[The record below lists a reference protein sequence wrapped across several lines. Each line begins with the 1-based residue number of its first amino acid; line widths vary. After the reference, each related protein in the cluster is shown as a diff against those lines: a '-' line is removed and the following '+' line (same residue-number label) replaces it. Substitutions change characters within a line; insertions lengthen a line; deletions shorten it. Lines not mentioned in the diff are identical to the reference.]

1 MKKFLFVILVLVLLL
16 TCAVS
21 LAEAVDAVPPLFDW
35 SQIMTDIVRWLVGIL
50 TSALLALASYYG
62 NKYVAPWLK
71 ENRLTALAQELVRA
85 AEARFGRQQGEKK
98 LQQVFAWLR
107 DRGVDIKDE
116 QVIQA
121 VMAAW
126 QDLDLEMIAIGV
138 KEPPDEVPAQ

>member
-138 KEPPDEVPAQ
+138 KEPPEE

>member
-35 SQIMTDIVRWLVGIL
+35 SQIMTDSVRGLVGIL